1 MLWVA
6 IFAARAP
13 TASAP
18 TYVVVPVLLIVVALG
33 AYNLI
38 SAAVL
43 RGHLEFGA
51 VTTGEGLTQMARLAF
66 LGVLGISRTW
76 ATVIGLLVAELV
88 GGLAQASW
96 LTHRIG
102 RSPQPPRVDSDS
114 VPRAGPILR
123 YAAAVWVIAV
133 IDIAIWQRIEIA
145 FLQHY
150 TSSASAGIF
159 NLVTQI
165 TQACVLIPTVA
176 ISALFPTFAELDS
189 RSVPYLKRAYK
200 DIATLVW
207 PLALPVYGLGV
218 LFTPILLNRYGPRYA
233 IGYALIPYLMFG
245 RTVGLLGALASTLL
259 YAIGKQRAILRIVIV
274 GASLNVLGNFLLV
287 PRFGLMGAATSVC
300 CFQPIVSI
308 ITVCAAHN
316 VIGGSANVRLRT
328 LAANVAGIALCAYVS
343 KAHLHWSL
351 LLAVTAIY
359 GMVLYNDQSFRTS
372 LPRMWRGVRG
382 LTCGGTVLEIPSR
395 SAPAK

>member
-1 MLWVA
+1 MVWVA
-6 IFAARAP
+6 IFAARTR

-18 TYVVVPVLLIVVALG
+18 TCVLIPVLLVVVALG

-38 SAAVL
+38 SAAIL

-51 VTTGEGLTQMARLAF
+51 VTMGEGLTQMARLVF

-76 ATVIGLLVAELV
+76 ATVIGLLVAEFV
-88 GGLAQASW
+88 GTLAQAIW
-96 LTHRIG
+96 LTYRIG
-102 RSPQPPRVDSDS
+102 RSPQPPRVNSDL

-123 YAAAVWVIAV
+123 YAAAVWIIAV

-150 TSSASAGIF
+150 TSSAAAGIF

-189 RSVPYLKRAYK
+189 RSVPCLKRAYK

-207 PLALPVYGLGV
+207 MFALPIYGLGV
-218 LFTPILLNRYGPRYA
+218 LFTPILLNRYGPTYA
-233 IGYALIPYLMFG
+233 TGCALIPYLMFS

-259 YAIGKQRAILRIVIV
+259 YAIGKQRAILGIVIV

-308 ITVCAAHN
+308 ITVCATHR
-316 VIGGSANVRLRT
+316 VIGGSANLRLRT

-351 LLAVTAIY
+351 LLAITAIY
-359 GMVLYNDQSFRTS
+359 GLILYKDPSLRTS
-372 LPRMWRGVRG
+372 LPRMWHGVGG
-382 LTCGGTVLEIPSR
+382 LTSEGTVLGTQS
-395 SAPAK
+395 